1 MYEIKSSTENL
12 VSKIYE
18 YQKHIVLSKRFIR
31 ELEAEGAD
39 TKNLEEE
46 IYELERKINDLKIS
60 CGYPF

>member
-1 MYEIKSSTENL
+1 MNDLKSSTENL

-18 YQKHIVLSKRFIR
+18 YQKHIILSKRFIR

-39 TKNLEEE
+39 TKSLREE
-46 IYELERKINDLKIS
+46 INELEMKINDLKIT

>member
-1 MYEIKSSTENL
+1 MYDIKSSTENL

-39 TKNLEEE
+39 TKSLEEE

>member
-1 MYEIKSSTENL
+1 MYDVKSNTENL

-31 ELEAEGAD
+31 ELGAVGTD

-46 IYELERKINDLKIS
+46 INELERKIYDLKIS